1 MPRVGLTPAA
11 VTTAAVRIVDEE
23 GRSGLTLARVADVL
37 GVRPPSLYNH
47 VDGLEAL
54 ERAVA
59 LAGVAQLADVCRS
72 AVMGRAGLDALHAL
86 ADAYRSFARSRPGLY
101 SLTQVARPDDDDFGT
116 EAARALEPVFAV
128 LRGFGLADDELV
140 HAARAL
146 RAGLHGFAALETQSG
161 FGLDVD
167 VDVSFQRMVAALGA
181 GLASD

>member
-1 MPRVGLTPAA
+1 
-11 VTTAAVRIVDEE
+11 
-23 GRSGLTLARVADVL
+23 
-37 GVRPPSLYNH
+37 
-47 VDGLEAL
+47 
-54 ERAVA
+54 
-59 LAGVAQLADVCRS
+59 
-72 AVMGRAGLDALHAL
+72 
-86 ADAYRSFARSRPGLY
+86 
-101 SLTQVARPDDDDFGT
+101 
-116 EAARALEPVFAV
+116 V